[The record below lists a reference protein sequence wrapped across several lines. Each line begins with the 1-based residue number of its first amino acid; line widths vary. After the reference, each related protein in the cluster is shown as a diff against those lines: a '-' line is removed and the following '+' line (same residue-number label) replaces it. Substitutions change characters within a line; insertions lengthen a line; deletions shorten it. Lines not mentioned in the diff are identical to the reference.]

1 MTLRF
6 EEGDDFKTNLDRFL
20 THMESEDPEMG
31 AILRAHTASLLKAH
45 DDASR
50 RDARARFNLSVTSD
64 LDGLL
69 KKNPGKDTG

>member
-6 EEGDDFKTNLDRFL
+6 EERADFKTNLERFL
-20 THMESEDPEMG
+20 THMESEDREMG
-31 AILRAHTASLLKAH
+31 AILRAHTVSLVKAQ

-50 RDARARFNLSVTSD
+50 RAARAQFNLSVTSA

-69 KKNPGKDTG
+69 KKNPGKDAG